1 MPAAQFH
8 RCNSGR
14 DCSSDAQ
21 CVPSLNGGNACICGP
36 GLMGDGAT
44 CSPQPAFASGGEVP
58 DAIKNGD
65 CTPTRVDS
73 DGARGQINRGPA
85 VYCLQARRGVTY
97 TITVTLG
104 DLDDS
109 VLELWSADALID
121 SNDVRAPRA
130 LGSVRA
136 SSSHT
141 PAARAGLRR

>member
-65 CTPTRVDS
+65 CTPTRVDG

-97 TITVTLG
+97 TITVRILPLG
-104 DLDDS
+104 G
-109 VLELWSADALID
+109 VIREGINAILEAVTVGVGTTTI
-121 SNDVRAPRA
+121 
-130 LGSVRA
+130 GSWITIIANTVA
-136 SSSHT
+136 VT
-141 PAARAGLRR
+141 V

>member
-1 MPAAQFH
+1 
-8 RCNSGR
+8 
-14 DCSSDAQ
+14 
-21 CVPSLNGGNACICGP
+21 
-36 GLMGDGAT
+36 MGDGAT

-109 VLELWSADALID
+109 VLELWSANAMID

-141 PAARAGLRR
+141 LAARAGLRR